1 MRVLLLPHRFPPH
14 GRGGVETWASGLAEG
29 LSGLGA
35 TPIVA
40 TRDDREGGGMP
51 FAVREETTLSGVSV
65 FWIRHR
71 HTDART
77 WRDTW
82 SDPRME
88 GALRTVFRV
97 ARPDVVH
104 LGHADGFGVAPL
116 RIAREMGVPLVV
128 TLHDAK
134 WFCGRGQ
141 MVTPGGHVCTQA
153 SEDRCVRCLAGQLR
167 RGPLRGGL
175 TRLAPAALRDAFGT
189 KDANTL
195 LEDRGDPG
203 LLARRRWRVRQ
214 AALRTVLE
222 GADALLSPSRFL
234 GELAVRHG
242 APQAQVLSNG
252 GPAPTRA
259 PLPSGPLR
267 VGWFGVPSPTKGL
280 DVLVEAVRGLPNVH
294 IEAHGVDAVP
304 DAPHVTAR
312 GTYAPEEV
320 VERMAGVHV
329 VAIPSTWPE
338 NQPLVAL
345 EARAAGRPLLASRI
359 GGLPELVRDGVDG
372 WLLPPGDV
380 AAWRSRL
387 QTLAL
392 APEVVAEAAARSTA
406 PWLGEGHARAC
417 AKIYLALVGRS
428 LPSFDPDTAR
438 PPQ

>member
-14 GRGGVETWASGLAEG
+14 GRGGVETWASGLADG
-29 LSGLGA
+29 LLRLGA

-40 TRDDREGGGMP
+40 TRDDRENGAPP
-51 FAVREETTLSGVSV
+51 FAIREETTPGGVSV
-65 FWIRHR
+65 FWIHHR
-71 HTDART
+71 HADART

-88 GALRTVFRV
+88 AALRTVFRV

-141 MVTPGGHVCTQA
+141 MVAPGGQVCAQA
-153 SEDRCVRCLAGQLR
+153 NEDRCVRCLAGQLG
-167 RGPLRGGL
+167 RGPLRGAM
-175 TRLAPAALRDAFGT
+175 TPLAPVALRKALEARDAS
-189 KDANTL
+189 AP

-203 LLARRRWRVRQ
+203 PLARRRWRIRQ

-234 GELAVRHG
+234 SDLAVRHG
-242 APQAQVLSNG
+242 APRARVLSNG
-252 GPAPTRA
+252 GPTPMSR

-267 VGWFGVPSPTKGL
+267 VGWFGVPAPTKGL
-280 DVLVEAVRGLPNVH
+280 DVLVEAVRGLPNIH
-294 IEAHGVDAVP
+294 LETHGVDVVP
-304 DAPHVTAR
+304 NATHVTAR
-312 GTYAPEEV
+312 GAYPPEQA

-329 VAIPSTWPE
+329 VAIPSIWPE

-380 AAWRSRL
+380 PAWRSRL
-387 QTLAL
+387 QTLAE
-392 APEVVAEAAARSTA
+392 APGLVADAAARSTA
-406 PWLGEGHARAC
+406 PATVDSHASAC
-417 AKIYLALVGRS
+417 ASVYVSLVGGS
-428 LPSFDPDTAR
+428 LPSFDPGAAR
-438 PPQ
+438 HPQ